1 MAETNDNFRVSAAGE
16 YLTAA
21 ELSIRGWQVCMS
33 PHQPSFDIAAVKG
46 EKFHRV
52 QVKTAARPI
61 TDKGKNVARYGFTC
75 KHGGTHTN
83 YTKADCDFVVFVG
96 LEHRAFFV
104 LPVKD
109 ATAIKYNWAPG
120 STDGVL
126 APYFMAWGQLEK

>member
-1 MAETNDNFRVSAAGE
+1 MAETSDNFRISAAGE

-21 ELSIRGWQVCMS
+21 ELSIRGWQVCTS

-61 TDKGKNVARYGFTC
+61 TDKGKNVGRYQFAC
-75 KHGGTHTN
+75 KHRGTDTT
-83 YTKADCDFVVFVG
+83 YTKQDCDVIVFVG

-104 LPVKD
+104 LPVKF
-109 ATAIKYNWAPG
+109 ATAVKYNWAPG

>member
-1 MAETNDNFRVSAAGE
+1 MATATDNFRVSAAGE

-126 APYFMAWGQLEK
+126 SPYFMAWGQLEK

>member
-1 MAETNDNFRVSAAGE
+1 MPTASDNFRVSAAGE

-126 APYFMAWGQLEK
+126 SPYFMAWGQLEK

>member
-1 MAETNDNFRVSAAGE
+1 MATATDNFRVSAAGE

-21 ELSIRGWQVCMS
+21 ELSIRGWQVCIS